1 MEKQMLT
8 SFSDHQRTDAMKKYK
23 IIEPYLNKQETIK
36 EISIKNK
43 IPIRTLYRW
52 VQKYEH
58 DGLVGLIRKT
68 RTDFEQIKV
77 SEEVC
82 KKIEEFVLRY
92 KKISTKTLSRK
103 ITSYCKENKLDIP
116 SYSQIYKL
124 RKRIPK
130 SLIQLAHEGEK
141 TYKEKYDLIA
151 IRETTRPNEIW
162 QADHTLLDINLLDE
176 KGNINRPWLTI
187 ILDDYSRA
195 VSGYYLSFSAP
206 SAINTALTLHQAIW
220 TKKDSSWPICGIPE
234 NFYTDHG
241 SDFTSNFMEQVAV
254 DLKINLIFSSIGIPR
269 GRGKIERFFQT
280 INQVF
285 LEGLPGYI
293 ENNCNEKLFTIQ
305 EFKEKLHS
313 FLINEYNQT
322 SHSSIKV
329 SPIKKWSE
337 QSFLPNMPNSLEEL
351 DLLLLEIPKTRKVH
365 SDGIHFQSL
374 RYTNPNLSAFVGEP
388 VLIRY
393 TPNDLAEIRV
403 FYKNKFLCNA
413 ISPDIS
419 NYEINMDDLIFARN
433 KRKKLLKQKIPVPS
447 SVELLIEEK
456 KYEEITP
463 PPKKSILKRYYN
475 E

>member
-1 MEKQMLT
+1 MLT

-68 RTDFEQIKV
+68 RNDFEKIKV

-141 TYKEKYDLIA
+141 IYKEKYDLIA

-195 VSGYYLSFSAP
+195 VAGYYLSFSAP

-254 DLKINLIFSSIGIPR
+254 DLRINLIFSSRGPERLVGICIDKGYKFPLNQCF
-269 GRGKIERFFQT
+269 KAYLFF
-280 INQVF
+280 IF
-285 LEGLPGYI
+285 
-293 ENNCNEKLFTIQ
+293 
-305 EFKEKLHS
+305 
-313 FLINEYNQT
+313 
-322 SHSSIKV
+322 
-329 SPIKKWSE
+329 
-337 QSFLPNMPNSLEEL
+337 NSLKCL
-351 DLLLLEIPKTRKVH
+351 GIDNKSNLYSPRKVIC
-365 SDGIHFQSL
+365 SQ
-374 RYTNPNLSAFVGEP
+374 
-388 VLIRY
+388 LIGDTCFIY
-393 TPNDLAEIRV
+393 LVT
-403 FYKNKFLCNA
+403 
-413 ISPDIS
+413 SG
-419 NYEINMDDLIFARN
+419 
-433 KRKKLLKQKIPVPS
+433 
-447 SVELLIEEK
+447 
-456 KYEEITP
+456 
-463 PPKKSILKRYYN
+463 SILTR
-475 E
+475 

>member
-1 MEKQMLT
+1 MLT

-68 RTDFEQIKV
+68 RNDFEKIKV

-176 KGNINRPWLTI
+176 KGTINRPWLTI

-195 VSGYYLSFSAP
+195 VAGYYLSFSAP

-220 TKKDSSWPICGIPE
+220 TKKDSSWSICGIPE

-241 SDFTSNFMEQVAV
+241 SDFTSNFMEQVAI
-254 DLKINLIFSSIGIPR
+254 DLRINLIFSSIGIPR

-293 ENNCNEKLFTIQ
+293 ENNCNEKLLTIQ

-322 SHSSIKV
+322 NHSSIKV

-351 DLLLLEIPKTRKVH
+351 DLLLLEIPKNRKVH
-365 SDGIHFQSL
+365 SDGIHFQGL

-419 NYEINMDDLIFARN
+419 NYEINMEDLIFARN

-463 PPKKSILKRYYN
+463 PPKKSTLKRYYN